1 MLTIDSQVGIK
12 QFARMHARDALESD
26 QSEDKNVQG
35 KLVEYLGSL
44 AVA

>member
-1 MLTIDSQVGIK
+1 MLTIDSQVGISS
-12 QFARMHARDALESD
+12 HACMRDALESD